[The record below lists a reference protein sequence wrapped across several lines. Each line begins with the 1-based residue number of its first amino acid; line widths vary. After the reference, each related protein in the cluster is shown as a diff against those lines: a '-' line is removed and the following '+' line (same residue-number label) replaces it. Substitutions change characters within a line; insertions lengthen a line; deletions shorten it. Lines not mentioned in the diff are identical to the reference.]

1 MGINLTTQLS
11 KLEALNGMASYLG
24 IPPLQSTSEIDQSPD
39 FQLAE
44 LILNELVREVCAHG
58 MPCNTEY
65 DYKLQ
70 LNIDNEI
77 PLESGMI
84 VAKPEREYAKYT
96 VEREGKLFNID
107 KNTFTFDNEIPC
119 TVFWLMD
126 YESLPQVV
134 RNYTYVA
141 GARRLVSRVK
151 GDDAVLATTQLD
163 ILRAETEFL
172 TYTENIRATNMIY
185 DNPESY
191 YAIDNNSA
199 NLGYEYYGY

>member
-70 LNIDNEI
+70 LDTNNEI

-96 VEREGKLFNID
+96 VERENKLFDIE

-151 GDDAVLATTQLD
+151 GDDAILATTQLD

-172 TYTENIRATNMIY
+172 AYTENIRATNMIY

>member
-1 MGINLTTQLS
+1 
-11 KLEALNGMASYLG
+11 
-24 IPPLQSTSEIDQSPD
+24 
-39 FQLAE
+39 
-44 LILNELVREVCAHG
+44 
-58 MPCNTEY
+58 
-65 DYKLQ
+65 
-70 LNIDNEI
+70 
-77 PLESGMI
+77 
-84 VAKPEREYAKYT
+84 
-96 VEREGKLFNID
+96 
-107 KNTFTFDNEIPC
+107 
-119 TVFWLMD
+119 MD

>member
-70 LNIDNEI
+70 LDTNNEI

-96 VEREGKLFNID
+96 VEREGKLFNIE